1 VAPQN
6 QYELRGISDNNS
18 TRRFLA
24 GVFCDPMIAIEHMS
38 TESGEFR
45 LTDISFTIPEGQYGV
60 LMGRTGSGKTTILE
74 CILGLR
80 RVTAG
85 CIRLAGEDVTR
96 LNPAMR
102 GVGYVPQ
109 DRALFSKMTVREHLA
124 FALLIRR
131 TSTSEINDRVEEL
144 AKSLGVQQL
153 LDRTPHGLSGGEQQ
167 RVALGRAL
175 SFRPRVLCLDEPL
188 SALDSE
194 TSLQM
199 CELLQEISRKEKVT
213 TLHVTHNM
221 DEAKSLADCLFDVVD
236 GKIES
241 VGPGVE

>member
-1 VAPQN
+1 
-6 QYELRGISDNNS
+6 
-18 TRRFLA
+18 
-24 GVFCDPMIAIEHMS
+24 MIAIENMS

-45 LTDISFTIPEGQYGV
+45 LADISFTIPEGQYGV

-80 RVTAG
+80 RVTGG
-85 CIRLAGEDVTR
+85 CIRLADEDVTR

-102 GVGYVPQ
+102 DVGYVPQ
-109 DRALFSKMTVREHLA
+109 DKALFSKMTVREHLA

-131 TSTSEINDRVEEL
+131 VPTAESDARVDEL
-144 AKSLGVQQL
+144 ATSLGVQHL

-194 TSLQM
+194 TRKQI
-199 CELLQEISRKEKVT
+199 CELLQDISRKEQVT
-213 TLHVTHNM
+213 TLHVTHNL
-221 DEAKSLADCLFDVVD
+221 DEARSLADCLFEVVD
-236 GKIES
+236 GKIEQVVS
-241 VGPGVE
+241 GGE

>member
-1 VAPQN
+1 
-6 QYELRGISDNNS
+6 
-18 TRRFLA
+18 
-24 GVFCDPMIAIEHMS
+24 
-38 TESGEFR
+38 
-45 LTDISFTIPEGQYGV
+45 
-60 LMGRTGSGKTTILE
+60 MGRTGCGKTTILE

-85 CIRLAGEDVTR
+85 RIQLADEDVTR

-131 TSTSEINDRVEEL
+131 ISKAETDERVDEL
-144 AKSLGVQQL
+144 ATSLGVQHL

-194 TSLQM
+194 TRRQM
-199 CELLQEISRKEKVT
+199 CEVLQEVSRKEQVT
-213 TLHVTHNM
+213 TLHVTHNL
-221 DEAKSLADCLFDVVD
+221 DEARSLADCLFEVVD
-236 GKIES
+236 GKIQPAVAET
-241 VGPGVE
+241 E

>member
-1 VAPQN
+1 
-6 QYELRGISDNNS
+6 
-18 TRRFLA
+18 
-24 GVFCDPMIAIEHMS
+24 MIAIQNMS
-38 TESGEFR
+38 AESGEFR

-60 LMGRTGSGKTTILE
+60 LMGRTGCGKTTLLE

-85 CIRLAGEDVTR
+85 CIRLADEDVTR

-124 FALLIRR
+124 FALLIRKAAR
-131 TSTSEINDRVEEL
+131 AETADRVDEL
-144 AKSLGVQQL
+144 ATSLGVEHL
-153 LDRTPHGLSGGEQQ
+153 LDRTPQGLSGGEQQ

-194 TSLQM
+194 TRRQM
-199 CELLQEISRKEKVT
+199 CELLQDVSRSEQVT
-213 TLHVTHNM
+213 TLHVTHNL
-221 DEAKSLADCLFDVVD
+221 DEARSLADCLFEIVD
-236 GKIES
+236 GKIEPVGS
-241 VGPGVE
+241 VAE

>member
-1 VAPQN
+1 
-6 QYELRGISDNNS
+6 
-18 TRRFLA
+18 
-24 GVFCDPMIAIEHMS
+24 MIAIENMA

-45 LTDISFTIPEGQYGV
+45 LTDVSFTIPEGQYGV
-60 LMGRTGSGKTTILE
+60 LMGRTGCGKTTILE

-85 CIRLAGEDVTR
+85 CIRLADEDVTR

-131 TSTSEINDRVEEL
+131 ASRAETDDRVDEL
-144 AKSLGVQQL
+144 ATSLGVVHL

-194 TSLQM
+194 TRRQM
-199 CELLQEISRKEKVT
+199 CELLKDVSRKEHVT
-213 TLHVTHNM
+213 TLHVTHNL
-221 DEAKSLADCLFDVVD
+221 DEARSLADCLYEIVD

-241 VGPGVE
+241 IDSVAE